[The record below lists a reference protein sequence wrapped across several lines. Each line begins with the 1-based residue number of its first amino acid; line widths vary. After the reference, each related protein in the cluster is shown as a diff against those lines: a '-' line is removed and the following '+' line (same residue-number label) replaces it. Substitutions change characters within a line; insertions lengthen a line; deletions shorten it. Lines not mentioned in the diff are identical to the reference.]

1 MMGRWLTLKR
11 NLHAGKHLSGGFG
24 LSIFSDDE
32 LDEIHLATLE
42 VMGKTGLYIEGEEAL
57 EIFHGG
63 GAIVDRKN
71 KIVKL
76 PPYLLEDAIRS
87 APPKILLAGRN
98 PKNDFVL
105 EWNRVGFTTFGE
117 GIYVHDMDTGQPRM
131 ATKQDVS
138 DSALL
143 ADYLEHVDV
152 YERAVG
158 AHEVPGEV
166 NQLHN
171 AEAFIPYTSKHC
183 FMGPGGGAGKIL
195 WKLIDMFAAVAGG
208 KDKLRER
215 PLITFVTC
223 PTSPLR
229 LIKESCEIIV
239 EGARAGVSNMV
250 LFMAI
255 SGASR
260 PVTLAG
266 T

>member
-1 MMGRWLTLKR
+1 
-11 NLHAGKHLSGGFG
+11 
-24 LSIFSDDE
+24 
-32 LDEIHLATLE
+32 
-42 VMGKTGLYIEGEEAL
+42 
-57 EIFHGG
+57 
-63 GAIVDRKN
+63 
-71 KIVKL
+71 
-76 PPYLLEDAIRS
+76 
-87 APPKILLAGRN
+87 
-98 PKNDFVL
+98 
-105 EWNRVGFTTFGE
+105 
-117 GIYVHDMDTGQPRM
+117 M

-195 WKLIDMFAAVAGG
+195 WKLFDMFAAVAGG

-215 PLITFVTC
+215 PFITFVTC

-239 EGARAGVSNMV
+239 EGARSGVSIMV
-250 LFMAI
+250 LSMAM
-255 SGASR
+255 SGASA

-266 T
+266 TLVVHNAEVLGGLVLSQLARKGTPFVYGSSTTSMDLRLATASVGCPELAMINAAVAKLARFYSLPSWVAGA